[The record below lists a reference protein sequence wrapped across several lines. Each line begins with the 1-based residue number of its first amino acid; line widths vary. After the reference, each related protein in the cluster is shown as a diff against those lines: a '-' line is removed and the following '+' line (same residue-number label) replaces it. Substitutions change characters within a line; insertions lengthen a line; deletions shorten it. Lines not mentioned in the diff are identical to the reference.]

1 MKHYVRTLE
10 DLDEKRIGLDFE
22 IQDLLNEV
30 DTEATFEGIPP
41 NPTLEE
47 IS

>member
-41 NPTLEE
+41 NPTLDE